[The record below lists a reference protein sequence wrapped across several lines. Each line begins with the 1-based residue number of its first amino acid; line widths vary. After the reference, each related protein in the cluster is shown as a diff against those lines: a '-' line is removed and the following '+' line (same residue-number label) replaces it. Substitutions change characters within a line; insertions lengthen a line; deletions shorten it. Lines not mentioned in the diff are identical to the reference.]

1 MPSLWVHAAWAP
13 LGLLVELAAAKAA
26 VERLAVR
33 LEAWMADVV
42 DLDRV
47 AAAVVV
53 EPISTPAKH
62 CEMAAVDQRH
72 HLERGPW

>member
-1 MPSLWVHAAWAP
+1 M
-13 LGLLVELAAAKAA
+13 ELAAAKAA

-53 EPISTPAKH
+53 EPISTLAKY
-62 CEMAAVDQRH
+62 CELPTMDQRR
-72 HLERGPW
+72 HLERGP